1 MATKTSPGIGDFL
14 LHSSK
19 SGRNMIVEIME
30 IFITDSCSFI
40 NYKCKI
46 MFIIGEKGPA
56 PLKGTIAY
64 VTNYDLW
71 INCNLEEIPSKYPE
85 VYI

>member
-30 IFITDSCSFI
+30 IFITDSCSVIIAKKYKFI
-40 NYKCKI
+40 
-46 MFIIGEKGPA
+46 
-56 PLKGTIAY
+56 
-64 VTNYDLW
+64 
-71 INCNLEEIPSKYPE
+71 
-85 VYI
+85 